1 MKKLW
6 LLPLLI
12 FAPTAVRANTVT
24 PAFTQGSMNAT
35 TTTTQT
41 VVETVAQKVY
51 GGELNSWSGT
61 NVTPSGDITNSATTW
76 SVTTAGED
84 FQLETVTRP
93 PDSTT
98 GLVLLETIDINRTIN
113 TNATTTS
120 FSVFSQ
126 QVVLQPMLKG
136 MKPIILLPQN
146 RQPLEML
153 RIKLYNSRTMERQAG
168 SRWVGIM
175 EELLLV
181 MVLP

>member
-1 MKKLW
+1 MKLLW

-12 FAPTAVRANTVT
+12 LAPIKVRANQVT

-51 GGELNSWSGT
+51 GGELNSWTGT
-61 NVTPSGDITNSATTW
+61 NVTPSGDITNSSTTF
-76 SVTTAGED
+76 SVTTAGEA
-84 FQLETVTRP
+84 FQLEVVNRP

-120 FSVFSQ
+120 ITVFSQ
-126 QVVLQPMLKG
+126 
-136 MKPIILLPQN
+136 
-146 RQPLEML
+146 
-153 RIKLYNSRTMERQAG
+153 
-168 SRWVGIM
+168 
-175 EELLLV
+175 
-181 MVLP
+181 